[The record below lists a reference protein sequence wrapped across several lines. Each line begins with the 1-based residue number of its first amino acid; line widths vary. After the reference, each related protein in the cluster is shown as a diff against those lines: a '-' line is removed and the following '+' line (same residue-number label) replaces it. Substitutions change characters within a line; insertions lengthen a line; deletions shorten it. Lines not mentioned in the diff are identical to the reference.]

1 MEEQKDELLTVI
13 WNTGKER
20 VSKKS
25 RQSKA
30 VSIGWIHFNCM
41 KERYVCV
48 NENIGGEVQRIAFS
62 SNSSREHIW
71 SKSKETF
78 FNKKRHCME
87 MKKTEG
93 VSLVI
98 SKVR

>member
-48 NENIGGEVQRIAFS
+48 KRI
-62 SNSSREHIW
+62 
-71 SKSKETF
+71 
-78 FNKKRHCME
+78 
-87 MKKTEG
+87 
-93 VSLVI
+93 
-98 SKVR
+98 